1 MENHISY
8 KIPTLSDNIYFNRL
22 DENKFIVCNSM
33 HKHYLRINKHSFDLL
48 NLVDGKR
55 NLHEICILFN
65 RNNNTKINIKNVNDL
80 LYNYL
85 AQYGILKESN
95 EENIKPYKKPNY
107 LKLSFIII
115 NERILSKIVILFNFL
130 FYKKVFIS
138 TSLICISII
147 TTLTFIHLDTYQ
159 KFNLHKS
166 LIYFFLATFFSV
178 TFHEI
183 GHATAANHFGARH
196 GGIGGGFYLFTPV
209 YFADVTDIWRLNKKQ
224 RVIVNIAG
232 IYFEFIFCSSLAI
245 IGLLTD
251 NIILMVISIIVCVRS
266 LFNLNPFLRSDG
278 YWIVSDLINQ
288 PNLFDHSSN
297 KIIQIYKWVKGEK
310 INKWNG
316 IDTFLFIY
324 GLINYFI
331 ILLFLYYI
339 LFQNPNSILKFHINL
354 WNFIQD
360 FFNKTS
366 EINIIYIGNL
376 IAPIFFYFL
385 IFKLVKSIVLKN
397 MKHFLNYFQKN
408 SAK

>member
-1 MENHISY
+1 MENHISC
-8 KIPTLSDNIYFNRL
+8 KIPTLSDNIYFNKL

-33 HKHYLRINKHSFDLL
+33 YKHYLRINKHSFDLL

-55 NLHEICILFN
+55 NLDEICVLFN
-65 RNNNTKINIKNVNDL
+65 KNNNTKINIKNINDIFYNDL
-80 LYNYL
+80 I
-85 AQYGILKESN
+85 QYGILKDCN

-115 NERILSKIVILFNFL
+115 NERILSEIVTLFKFL
-130 FYKKVFIS
+130 FHKKVFIS
-138 TSLICISII
+138 TSFICLSVII
-147 TTLTFIHLDTYQ
+147 TLVLIHLDAYQ
-159 KFNLHKS
+159 KFNLRKS
-166 LIYFFLATFFSV
+166 LIYFFMTMFFSV

-183 GHATAANHFGARH
+183 GHATAAKYFGARH

-224 RVIVNIAG
+224 RIIVNIAG
-232 IYFEFIFCSSLAI
+232 IYFEFIFCSTLAI
-245 IGLLTD
+245 IGLLTG
-251 NIILMVISIIVCVRS
+251 NTVLMFISIIVCIRS

-288 PNLFDHSSN
+288 PNLFDHSSK
-297 KIIQIYKWVKGEK
+297 KIIQIYKWIKGVK
-310 INKWNG
+310 INKWNK
-316 IDTFLFIY
+316 IDSFLFIY
-324 GLINYFI
+324 GLISYFF

-366 EINIIYIGNL
+366 KINIISIANL
-376 IAPIFFYFL
+376 IAPIFFYLL
-385 IFKLVKSIVLKN
+385 IFRLVKNIILK
-397 MKHFLNYFQKN
+397 KIKPFFYLFRKN
-408 SAK
+408 TSK